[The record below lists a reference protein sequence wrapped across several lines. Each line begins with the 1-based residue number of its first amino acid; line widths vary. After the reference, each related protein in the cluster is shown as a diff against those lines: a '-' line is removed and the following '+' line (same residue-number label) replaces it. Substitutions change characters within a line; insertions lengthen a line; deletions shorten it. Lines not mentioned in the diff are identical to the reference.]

1 MGPWGRLKRN
11 IKKMNVQNIINEI
24 KRENEEEKIRIKQR
38 ISRAAEEV
46 KRVKKDFLKIDKGIE
61 KIILFGSLAEESI
74 ESINFDIDIAV
85 KSEKY
90 YQLVGRALQSEF
102 KIDVVDLDSVHERIK
117 KNIIQYGKVIY
128 EKRQN

>member
-1 MGPWGRLKRN
+1 MFTKNR
-11 IKKMNVQNIINEI
+11 I

-38 ISRAAEEV
+38 IRRAAEEV
-46 KRVKKDFLKIDKGIE
+46 KRLKKDFLKIDKDIE

-74 ESINFDIDIAV
+74 ESVNFDIDIAV
-85 KSEKY
+85 KSAKY
-90 YQLVGRALQSEF
+90 YQLVSRVLQSEF
-102 KIDVVDLDSVHERIK
+102 KVDVVDLDSVHERIR